1 VTFRR
6 KGEPGIPGDIKL
18 MQELAI
24 RAMRLG
30 QVEIEVTTNA
40 ERRRAVLAHPDLA
53 ARLTEPPLAYSDPS
67 RWTGYIPPEMWQQL
81 PNRSPRRTALVEI
94 YEEALSRA
102 ATAHHA
108 QEAA

>member
-1 VTFRR
+1 MRGR
-6 KGEPGIPGDIKL
+6 GEPGVAGDIKL
-18 MQELAI
+18 MQELAV
-24 RAMRLG
+24 RAMRHG
-30 QVEIEVTTNA
+30 AEIDVTTNA

-53 ARLTEPPLAYSDPS
+53 ARLCEAPLGYSSPD

-81 PNRSPRRTALVEI
+81 PNRSPRRLALVEI

-102 ATAHHA
+102 SAAHQA